1 MIMNTFT
8 NISIRSV
15 SSVTCARISPITG
28 LSERNGIN
36 FLVLTRWFN
45 LYNFC
50 KSHDLKHK

>member
-1 MIMNTFT
+1 MNTFT